1 MTNDAENKKIKVET
15 LLAQAGSRWDTRT
28 GAVSMPIYQTATFG
42 HPALGQSTGFDYTR
56 TSNPT
61 RAALEELMARVE
73 GGVRGLAFSSGL
85 AAIDTLMHVFSPGD
99 QVIVTED
106 IYGGT
111 YRLFEKVLRPLG
123 INTVPVDTSDI
134 AAVRA
139 AINPSVKGLFVE
151 SPTNPMLKVADL
163 PALALLAKAQG
174 WIFIVDNTFLT
185 PYFQR
190 PLEIGADISVYSGT
204 KYLAGHNDVLAG
216 IVVVKDAQLAERISF
231 LQNAIGAV
239 LAPQDSWLLLRGLK
253 TLPLRLRRQEESAG
267 TIAQWLSRQRWVAK
281 VHYPGLVTHSGHA
294 RLKAQASGFGAMISL
309 EVRDAAL
316 VKVALERVKVF
327 IFAES
332 LGGVESLITYPP
344 VQTHAD
350 IAPAERERLGITDRL
365 VRISVGVED
374 AEDLMTDLAQAF
386 DGGA

>member
-1 MTNDAENKKIKVET
+1 MANDPEKNQVKIDT
-15 LLAQAGSRWDTRT
+15 LLAQGGSRWDTRT

-61 RAALEELMARVE
+61 RAALEDLLARLE
-73 GGVRGLAFSSGL
+73 GGARGFAFSSGL
-85 AAIDTLMHVFSPGD
+85 AAIDTLMHIFSPGD

-123 INTVPVDTSDI
+123 INTVAVDTSNVE
-134 AAVRA
+134 AVRA
-139 AINPSVKGLFVE
+139 AVNPSVKGLFVE

-163 PALALLAKAQG
+163 RALAVLAKAQG
-174 WIFIVDNTFLT
+174 WTFIVDNTFLT

-190 PLEIGADISVYSGT
+190 PLDLGADVSVYSGT
-204 KYLAGHNDVLAG
+204 KYLSGHNDVLSGA
-216 IVVVKDAQLAERISF
+216 IVVKDPALAERVAF

-253 TLPLRLRRQEESAG
+253 TLPLRLRRQEENALK
-267 TIAQWLSRQRWVAK
+267 IALWLSQQRWVTK
-281 VHYPGLVTHSGHA
+281 VHYPGLETHDGHA
-294 RLKAQASGFGAMISL
+294 RLKAQASGFGGMISF
-309 EVRDAAL
+309 EVCKAEM

-332 LGGVESLITYPP
+332 LGGVESLITFPP
-344 VQTHAD
+344 VQTHSD

-365 VRISVGVED
+365 LRLSIGIED
-374 AEDLMTDLAQAF
+374 AGDLIADLEQAF
-386 DGGA
+386 KGAV